1 MHVLHKIPFT
11 YMTTTWETNVF
22 SLTTKLSIMKFPL
35 MIININNNVYIDIGT
50 SWSKEIGLQL
60 SPIPTNTTFLS
71 KYINDFPNVY
81 TAFPL
86 YLLCPG
92 AGMKRRPL
100 SAAYQCKNINKYD
113 ST

>member
-1 MHVLHKIPFT
+1 MHG
-11 YMTTTWETNVF
+11 
-22 SLTTKLSIMKFPL
+22 SIIF
-35 MIININNNVYIDIGT
+35 YIDTDT

-71 KYINDFPNVY
+71 KYIKDFPKVY

-92 AGMKRRPL
+92 AGIKRRPL
-100 SAAYQCKNINKYD
+100 SAAYINVNTCIKVSAIIMITCIKD
-113 ST
+113 DGVLCCIL

>member
-1 MHVLHKIPFT
+1 
-11 YMTTTWETNVF
+11 
-22 SLTTKLSIMKFPL
+22 
-35 MIININNNVYIDIGT
+35 MISSNNVYIDIGT

-71 KYINDFPNVY
+71 KYINDFPKVY

-92 AGMKRRPL
+92 AGIKSRPL
-100 SAAYQCKNINKYD
+100 SAAYKYKISLSMVVLD
-113 ST
+113 SKGLTGVNSAQFLYLKTHLNLA